1 MKNFRD
7 ILKSD
12 GVYVF
17 DGAVGT
23 RLYDKGV
30 YINRSY
36 DELNLVAADLV
47 REVHEEYV
55 KAGADVI
62 ETNSFGATRHKLQ
75 PYGLETKIR
84 EINIAA
90 ARIAREAAGDRVFV
104 AGAIGPLG
112 LRIEPFGPTSFDE
125 AKDLFKE
132 QVEGLLE
139 GGVDLFI
146 LETFSEL
153 PVIEQAIRAV
163 RELSDL
169 PIVTQMTIQ
178 MDGKTTFG
186 TTPEQFTARLDE
198 LGADVI
204 GLNCG
209 MGPTHVLHALETMRA
224 VTTKPL
230 TAQPNA
236 GLPRDVQ
243 GRQFYMG
250 SPEYM
255 ATFAKRFVQAGAK
268 FVGGCCGTTP
278 THIKLIADAIR
289 SISPRQA
296 QVFAKSSPAKVLDLK
311 PVDIQ
316 VVPAEERSKWGRKI
330 AHGEFV
336 TSVEVLPPKGCDAD
350 KTLDSIRLLK
360 DAGVDGV
367 NIPDGPRAQTRMSA
381 QATAVLVERE
391 IGIEAVLHYCCRD
404 RNLLGM
410 MSDLLGAAALGLHN
424 LLIITG
430 DPPKMG
436 PYPDATAVFDIDAI
450 GLTNMVN
457 KLNHG
462 LDIGNNPI
470 GKPTAFSIGVGV
482 NPGAV
487 NLEEEIRRFEWKVEA
502 GAEYAITQPVFD
514 TAQLRTFLEKI
525 AHVKI
530 PIIAGIWPLVSF
542 RNAEF
547 LHNEVP
553 GVNVTPE
560 ILERMRIASEQ
571 GKEEAREEG
580 IAIARESL
588 IEVRDIIQGVQVSAP
603 FGNVKYAL
611 QVFDALPEF
620 GATKTS
626 RQVEAV

>member
-1 MKNFRD
+1 M
-7 ILKSD
+7 LQSD
-12 GVYVF
+12 SVYVF

-23 RLYDKGV
+23 LLYDKGV

-36 DELNLVAADLV
+36 DELNVTAPDLV
-47 REVHEEYV
+47 LEVHKEYV
-55 KAGADVI
+55 KAGADII
-62 ETNSFGATRHKLQ
+62 ETNTFGAIRTKLL
-75 PYGLETKIR
+75 PYGLESRLK
-84 EINIAA
+84 EINVAA
-90 ARIAREAAGDRVFV
+90 AQIARRAAGEKALV

-112 LRIEPFGPTSFDE
+112 IRIEPFGPTSFDE
-125 AKDLFKE
+125 ARELFKE
-132 QVEGLLE
+132 QAEALLE
-139 GGVDLFI
+139 GGVDLFV

-153 PVIEQAIRAV
+153 SVIEQAIKAIK
-163 RELSDL
+163 ELCDL
-169 PIVTQMTIQ
+169 PIVAQMTIQ
-178 MDGKTTFG
+178 MDGNTVFG
-186 TTPEQFTARLDE
+186 TSPETFTSKLDE
-198 LGADVI
+198 LGVDVI

-209 MGPTHVLHALETMRA
+209 MGPTHILNALEKMRS
-224 VTTKPL
+224 VTGKDL
-230 TAQPNA
+230 SAQPNA

-255 ATFAKRFVQAGAK
+255 STFAKRFVQAGAK

-289 SISPRQA
+289 SISPRSSEA
-296 QVFAKSSPAKVLDLK
+296 FNTAKIAEVNDLT
-311 PVDIQ
+311 PQDVQ
-316 VVPAEERSKWGRKI
+316 VVDPELRSNWSRKI
-330 AHGEFV
+330 ARGEFV
-336 TSVEVLPPKGCDAD
+336 TSVEVLPPKGCDAE
-350 KTLDSIRLLK
+350 KTLESIRLLK
-360 DAGVDGV
+360 DHGVDAV

-381 QATAVLVERE
+381 QAMALLVERD

-410 MSDLLGAAALGLHN
+410 MSDLLGAAALDLHN

-450 GLTNMVN
+450 GLTNMAN

-462 LDIGNNPI
+462 LDLGNNPI

-514 TAQLRTFLEKI
+514 TEQLRSFLKRIE
-525 AHVKI
+525 HVKI
-530 PIIAGIWPLVSF
+530 PIVAGIWPLVSY

-553 GVNVTPE
+553 GVNVTQE
-560 ILERMRIASEQ
+560 ILERMRQASDI
-571 GKEEAREEG
+571 GKDEAREEG
-580 IAIARESL
+580 ITIARESL
-588 IEVRDIIQGVQVSAP
+588 LEVRDVIAGVQVSAP
-603 FGNVKYAL
+603 FGNVRYAL

-620 GATKTS
+620 A
-626 RQVEAV
+626 RQTAAK